1 MFDLATSD
9 VKEPVLQ
16 CLHIKPMQVGGSL
29 ERWRIV
35 LSDGEYFVQSMLGA
49 ANKHLIIDGIL
60 KKNSVVKLK
69 GWNSN
74 KVSQKRCV
82 PRRVTWWR

>member
-1 MFDLATSD
+1 MHTKD
-9 VKEPVLQ
+9 
-16 CLHIKPMQVGGSL
+16 SL

-49 ANKHLIIDGIL
+49 GTVFYSWRLWLTPAANKQLIVDGTL
-60 KKNSVVKLK
+60 KKNSIVKLK

-74 KVSQKRCV
+74 KVSQKRFDPQTCV
-82 PRRVTWWR
+82 QRR